1 MRDINNII
9 NIWRNS
15 NKFDKNTKENIKAM
29 NLNELKLAFDSELE
43 FGTAGL
49 RGILGLGT
57 NRMNKYTVFRAAEA
71 MSLWI
76 KQKYNN
82 PKVVVGNDIRYGSEE
97 FRNILI
103 SVFNK
108 YSINV
113 IAFDIPINTPELS
126 YSIKKTNSNA
136 GFMITASHNPK
147 NYNGIKV
154 FKETS
159 SQILQDDAD
168 IIKNFMDNLDYK
180 DLEYKTS
187 DNLLFE
193 NGEYLLSNYINDVI
207 DLSLYKNVEPKN
219 KLLYT
224 PFNGCALRPVKAILD
239 KKGYSYTV
247 YREHKDFDPDFTT
260 IPYPNP
266 EVIDNFDDIV
276 EYAKE
281 NNYNIIIANDPD
293 GDRMNALIKNGNQ
306 FKLLG
311 GNILGA
317 LFIKYIIDRRKDLN
331 LKPGVIVKTIV
342 TDDFGKTIAQ
352 KNGYKVLE
360 TLTGFKNISNVAIN
374 LKDDEFIF
382 GYEES
387 IGYEIGDLVRDKDGI
402 SACMFFADMVEYY
415 SSKNVTIAD
424 LLSTLYNEYGYF
436 EENNFSIPFEGI
448 NPVDK
453 MKLFM
458 HELRSFIPNEING
471 LKLIKCIDYL
481 KTDDESLKT
490 DALQLY
496 LEDETK
502 ISLRPSGTEPKLKI
516 YIHSHNNNKDFAI
529 ENINK
534 VTQWI
539 TERIDKIN
547 E

>member
-1 MRDINNII
+1 MRDINHII
-9 NIWRNS
+9 NVWRNS

-82 PKVVVGNDIRYGSEE
+82 PKVIVGNDIRYGSEE

-180 DLEYKTS
+180 DLEYKIS
-187 DNLLFE
+187 DNLVFE

-207 DLSLYKNVEPKN
+207 DLSLYKNVDPKN

-224 PFNGCALRPVKAILD
+224 PFNGCALRPIKAILD

-266 EVIDNFDDIV
+266 EVMDNFDDIV

-317 LFIKYIIDRRKDLN
+317 LFIKYIIDRRNDLN
-331 LKPGVIVKTIV
+331 LHPGVIVKTIV

-436 EENNFSIPFEGI
+436 EENNFSIPFEGV

-516 YIHSHNNNKDFAI
+516 YIHSHNNNKDLAI

>member
-9 NIWRNS
+9 NVWRNS

-207 DLSLYKNVEPKN
+207 DLSIYKNVEPKN

-224 PFNGCALRPVKAILD
+224 PFNGCALRPIKAILD

-266 EVIDNFDDIV
+266 EVMDNFDDIV

-306 FKLLG
+306 YKLLG

-331 LKPGVIVKTIV
+331 LKPGVIIKTIV
-342 TDDFGKTIAQ
+342 TDDFGKTIAE

-374 LKDDEFIF
+374 LKEDEFIF

-415 SSKNVTIAD
+415 SSKNITIAD
-424 LLSTLYNEYGYF
+424 LLSRLYNEYGYF
-436 EENNFSIPFEGI
+436 EENNFSIPFEGV
-448 NPVDK
+448 NPLDK

-516 YIHSHNNNKDFAI
+516 YIHSHNTNKELAI

-534 VTQWI
+534 LTKWI

>member
-9 NIWRNS
+9 NVWRNS

-168 IIKNFMDNLDYK
+168 IIKSFMDNLDYK

-207 DLSLYKNVEPKN
+207 DLSMYKNVEPKN

-224 PFNGCALRPVKAILD
+224 PFNGCALRPIKEILD
-239 KKGYSYTV
+239 KKGYSYTI

-260 IPYPNP
+260 ISYPNP
-266 EVIDNFDDIV
+266 EVMDNFDDIV

-317 LFIKYIIDRRKDLN
+317 LFIKYIIDRRNDLN
-331 LKPGVIVKTIV
+331 LKPGVIIKTIV

-374 LKDDEFIF
+374 LKEDEFIF

-415 SSKNVTIAD
+415 SSKNITIAD
-424 LLSTLYNEYGYF
+424 LLSRLYNEYGYF
-436 EENNFSIPFEGI
+436 EENNFSIPFEGVK
-448 NPVDK
+448 PLDK

-458 HELRSFIPNEING
+458 HELRSIIPDEING

-516 YIHSHNNNKDFAI
+516 YIHSHNTNKDLAI

-534 VTQWI
+534 LTKWI